1 MLRTAPLLVIEIF
14 SPSNEIDDM
23 ECKRKQYLD
32 FGVPEVWFV
41 YERTKAIHVYGPHS
55 QVRIVTYPE
64 KFESAALQ
72 LTFATE
78 ELFQ

>member
-1 MLRTAPLLVIEIF
+1 
-14 SPSNEIDDM
+14 M
-23 ECKRKQYLD
+23 ECKRKQYLE

-41 YERTKAIHVYGPHS
+41 YERTKTIHVYGPRS
-55 QVRIVTYPE
+55 QARIVTYPE
-64 KFESAALQ
+64 KLESAALH